1 MMINRVSKSFFI
13 NLDRRTDR
21 LDHIHKTL
29 PFYAER
35 FSAIDAKDLTLTEEI
50 KKLFPEKYYQLTKS
64 EIACALSHYRLWK
77 QLTQDKNSNNYLILE
92 DDVVFEDGFLEL
104 WNNKFSQDLPKNF
117 MIAYL
122 GGCQPWN
129 KTHYHNVLEYKN
141 NHFFTVKKNDFFTP
155 NDYYWHMNAS
165 SYIVSKQAASL
176 LCQWV
181 DQFGFN
187 AAFDVFIIKFLTTNK
202 LFSAPDRIL
211 HLNPLMARQI
221 HEANGNIEADK
232 NSDIRFNK
240 DRFIKKYK
248 TINIKYWHGKGKN
261 FGDMLNQPLADYL
274 FGSTHNI
281 EYNNLHKKGI
291 HLIGSNLGSN
301 SVTDGDLVCGLGLH
315 HYTQKIHSSDINVD
329 CVRGPLSLKWLK
341 SQGIQIAKPFIGDP
355 GLLVSLFYKPQKNKS
370 LQHKIGVIP
379 HISNIDYFEKEC
391 ASNEQFHIIRPDQPW
406 QQVMDEIISCQHII
420 SSSLHGLICADSYNV
435 PNAWISIPNKPI
447 PPCNVSQDNGRYKY
461 WDYLLSQGR
470 PINYITDINENTQN
484 KIYQNGN
491 KINLNELKNA
501 ILSNGHE
508 SIPKV
513 LHVSWKN
520 KDILSSN
527 SPLILNGLKN
537 FEKINPDWKIEISN
551 NKKVDNYIK
560 KNVSPKHYNLIKD
573 KKIVQKT
580 DLWRLLKI
588 CNEGGLYIDIDR
600 YVNIPMSKII
610 KQGTKCVLP
619 MCGRV
624 DFSQDFV
631 CGVANYYIHKNAI
644 NKYLQSLEAGRG
656 IFECGAISYMHS
668 VSESL
673 CGYKVQRKP
682 NSKFWNDA
690 IYKINHSPE
699 IESFIEGGLFDKI
712 LFKHDPET
720 FIYLNGKTK
729 DLDTEFKN
737 QKAEF
742 YNSQSVQHWNAN
754 DRKYNE
760 NYKQKSKKIKLIWQV
775 NPNDNK
781 ETYETDWIREI
792 FSELDLEEII
802 DTEFKVVSDDSIIVY
817 TDIWPASK
825 KGGDQDTLYL
835 YLDKAAKQNNVSIVH
850 LGDEYTHARTDHYEN
865 FRNTFRTTYNESV
878 SHMKNVTQIP
888 LGYKLGFH
896 D

>member
-1 MMINRVSKSFFI
+1 
-13 NLDRRTDR
+13 
-21 LDHIHKTL
+21 
-29 PFYAER
+29 
-35 FSAIDAKDLTLTEEI
+35 
-50 KKLFPEKYYQLTKS
+50 
-64 EIACALSHYRLWK
+64 
-77 QLTQDKNSNNYLILE
+77 
-92 DDVVFEDGFLEL
+92 
-104 WNNKFSQDLPKNF
+104 
-117 MIAYL
+117 
-122 GGCQPWN
+122 
-129 KTHYHNVLEYKN
+129 
-141 NHFFTVKKNDFFTP
+141 
-155 NDYYWHMNAS
+155 
-165 SYIVSKQAASL
+165 
-176 LCQWV
+176 
-181 DQFGFN
+181 
-187 AAFDVFIIKFLTTNK
+187 
-202 LFSAPDRIL
+202 
-211 HLNPLMARQI
+211 MARQI
-221 HEANGNIEADK
+221 HEENENIEADK

-240 DRFIKKYK
+240 DRFDKK
-248 TINIKYWHGKGKN
+248 
-261 FGDMLNQPLADYL
+261 
-274 FGSTHNI
+274 
-281 EYNNLHKKGI
+281 
-291 HLIGSNLGSN
+291 
-301 SVTDGDLVCGLGLH
+301 
-315 HYTQKIHSSDINVD
+315 
-329 CVRGPLSLKWLK
+329 
-341 SQGIQIAKPFIGDP
+341 
-355 GLLVSLFYKPQKNKS
+355 
-370 LQHKIGVIP
+370 
-379 HISNIDYFEKEC
+379 
-391 ASNEQFHIIRPDQPW
+391 DQ
-406 QQVMDEIISCQHII
+406 
-420 SSSLHGLICADSYNV
+420 A
-435 PNAWISIPNKPI
+435 
-447 PPCNVSQDNGRYKY
+447 
-461 WDYLLSQGR
+461 
-470 PINYITDINENTQN
+470 
-484 KIYQNGN
+484 
-491 KINLNELKNA
+491 
-501 ILSNGHE
+501 
-508 SIPKV
+508 IPKV

-551 NKKVDNYIK
+551 DKEVDEYIK
-560 KNVSPKHYNLIKD
+560 KHVSLKHYNLIKD

-588 CNEGGLYIDIDR
+588 HNEGGLYIDIDR
-600 YVNIPMSKII
+600 YVNIPMSQII
-610 KQGTKCVLP
+610 QKNTKCILP
-619 MCGRV
+619 ICGQA

-631 CGVANYYIHKNAI
+631 CGVPNYYIHKNAI
-644 NKYLQSLEAGRG
+644 NNYLQSLEADKS
-656 IFECGAISYMHS
+656 IFQCGVISYTHS
-668 VSESL
+668 VSTSL
-673 CGYKVQRKP
+673 CGYKAQRRP
-682 NSKFWNDA
+682 GAKFWNDA

-699 IESFIEGGLFDKI
+699 IESFIEGSPFNKI

-888 LGYKLGFH
+888 LGYKRGFH

>member
-1 MMINRVSKSFFI
+1 MTLKKISKSFFI

-21 LDHIHKTL
+21 LDHIYKTL
-29 PFYAER
+29 PFYAEK
-35 FSAIDAKDLTLTEEI
+35 FSAVDAKELELNKEI
-50 KKLFPEKYYQLTKS
+50 KQLFPDTYNKLTKA

-77 QLTQDKNSNNYLILE
+77 QLSQDKDADNYLILE
-92 DDVVFEDGFLEL
+92 DDVVLESGFVNL
-104 WNNKFSQDLPKNF
+104 WNLKINDFLPNDF
-117 MIAYL
+117 MLVYL

-129 KTHYHNVLEYKN
+129 KPHYQEVLEIKN
-141 NHFFTVKKNDFFTP
+141 QHFNTVKKNDHFTKG
-155 NDYYWHMNAS
+155 NHYWHMNAS
-165 SYIVSKQAASL
+165 SYIVSRRAATL

-181 DQFGFN
+181 EQKGFN
-187 AAFDVFIIKFLTTNK
+187 SAWDVFMINFFNENK
-202 LFSAPDRIL
+202 LFKCPHMVY

-221 HEANGNIEADK
+221 HEANENIEADK

-240 DRFIKKYK
+240 DRFIKKDK

-301 SVTDGDLVCGLGLH
+301 FVTDGDSVCGLGLH
-315 HYTQKIHSSDINVD
+315 HYTQKSHSSDINVD

-341 SQGIQIAKPFIGDP
+341 SQGIQISKPFIGDP

-435 PNAWISIPNKPI
+435 PNVWISIPNKPI

-470 PINYITDINENTQN
+470 PINYITDINENAQN

-551 NKKVDNYIK
+551 DEEVDNYIK

-673 CGYKVQRKP
+673 CGYKAQRKP

-690 IYKINHSPE
+690 IYKINHSAE
-699 IESFIEGGLFDKI
+699 IESFIEGNSFNKI
-712 LFKHDPET
+712 LFKHDPNT
-720 FIYLNGKTK
+720 FIYLDGKNE
-729 DLDTEFKN
+729 DLETEFKN

-742 YNSQSVQHWNAN
+742 YNNQSVQHWNVN

-760 NYKQKSKKIKLIWQV
+760 GYKQKSKKIKLIWQV

-781 ETYETDWIREI
+781 ETYESDWLRELLSDI
-792 FSELDLEEII
+792 DYEE
-802 DTEFKVVSDDSIIVY
+802 VVDGKYSVLSDDSIIVY
-817 TDIWPASK
+817 TDIWHHSK
-825 KGGDQDTLYL
+825 IDQRQDALYG
-835 YLDKAAKQNNVSIVH
+835 YLKKAAAHKNVSIIH
-850 LGDEYTHARTDHYEN
+850 LGDEYTQARTEHYKD
-865 FRNTFRTTYNESV
+865 FKLAIRTTYNHSV
-878 SHMKNVTQIP
+878 RNVENLIQIP
-888 LGYKLGFH
+888 LGYKQGFH